1 MNDLSLTT
9 ILVEDVSGLHS
20 IPLEANLLS
29 KRKIF
34 IADEI
39 TYTLATNIIAQ
50 LLYLMEDT
58 SKEIDIYI
66 SSPGGSVTAGL
77 AIYDTI
83 QALKDHV
90 TINCYGY
97 GMVAS
102 MAAILL
108 LSAPNR
114 FLCPTSKLLLHEP
127 LLSNGVSG
135 SCSNINN
142 TAEKILETKKQLCG
156 IIAKHCNKNL
166 KVIETLLA
174 GGVDVIMTAKEALDY
189 ELIDVIQTPFDKR

>member
-1 MNDLSLTT
+1 MNDLSITS

-20 IPLEANLLS
+20 IPLEAKLLS

-34 IADEI
+34 ITDEI
-39 TYTLATNIIAQ
+39 NDALATNVIAQ
-50 LLYLMEDT
+50 LLYLVEDN
-58 SKEIDIYI
+58 SKEISIYI
-66 SSPGGSVTAGL
+66 ASPGGSVSAGL
-77 AIYDTI
+77 AIYDAI
-83 QALKDHV
+83 QSLKDKI

-102 MAAILL
+102 MAGVLL

-127 LLSNGVSG
+127 LLSSGVSG

-142 TAEKILETKKQLCG
+142 TAEKILETKKNLCA
-156 IIAKHCNKNL
+156 IIAKHCHKSL
-166 KVIETLLA
+166 EVIELLLA
-174 GGVDVIMTAKEALDY
+174 GGVDVIMTAEEALEY
-189 ELIDVIQTPFDKR
+189 GLIDAIKTPFD